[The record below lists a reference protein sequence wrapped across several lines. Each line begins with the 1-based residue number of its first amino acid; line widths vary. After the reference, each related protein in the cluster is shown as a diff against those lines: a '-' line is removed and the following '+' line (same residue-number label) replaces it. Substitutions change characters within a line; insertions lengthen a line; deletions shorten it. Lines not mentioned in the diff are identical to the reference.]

1 MHQQGIYNK
10 CTRQSRANLK
20 TNVKFMLDF
29 KKIDIR
35 SLQKQLKQSK
45 CDNVNYVMFDI
56 NYRLKVVV
64 KDGSGKFFN
73 DNMSLKDILEKKGVN
88 QV

>member
-10 CTRQSRANLK
+10 CTRQSRAKLK
-20 TNVKFMLDF
+20 TNVKLMFDF

-45 CDNVNYVMFDI
+45 RDNVNYVMFDI
-56 NYRLKVVV
+56 KYRLKVVV
-64 KDGSGKFFN
+64 KDGSGKFF
-73 DNMSLKDILEKKGVN
+73 
-88 QV
+88 